1 MGRRKTD
8 EELKSMLS
16 EAAKLV
22 KVGGRYRHSKSGGE
36 YIVTDLVLVEA
47 TENVGVVYSAEY
59 GERFRWLRSVDD
71 FVAEVE
77 IDGVRRKRFELME
90 EAK

>member
-1 MGRRKTD
+1 MRRKTEQEFKD
-8 EELKSMLS
+8 MLS

-36 YIVTDLVLVEA
+36 YTVVDLALIEA
-47 TENVGVVYSAEY
+47 TEKVGVVYLAEY
-59 GERFRWLRSVDD
+59 DERFKWLRPVDD

-90 EAK
+90 KAK